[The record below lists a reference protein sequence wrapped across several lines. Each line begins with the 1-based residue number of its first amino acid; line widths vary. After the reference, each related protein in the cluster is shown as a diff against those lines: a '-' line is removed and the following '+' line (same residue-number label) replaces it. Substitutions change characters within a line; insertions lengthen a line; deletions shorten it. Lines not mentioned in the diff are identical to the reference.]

1 MRNSGGGGA
10 ALLAALLAAPGAA
23 AAADPV
29 ALLERAERAARSASF
44 TGTVVRQAGD
54 RMRALRIVQGVDG
67 RGVHQRLVARSG
79 ERCEILR
86 RGREA
91 VVVYPDRRLVLR
103 GRGEAAGLFP
113 RLGASPAELAAQYR
127 LRALGVEQV
136 AGRGCRVVR
145 VLPRDRYRYGCELCV
160 DQASGLPLRLR
171 LFAGPGREPVEEF
184 VFTAL
189 TVLESMAQLG
199 PDAFRLRSDIRDY
212 RAAELPLGARP
223 DAGRWRFEGLPPG
236 YRLRRAIVR
245 RDARAAP
252 VHQLVVADAMTRVSV
267 FVTERPGDAAAPAG
281 FAPAGRPAYQTAVD
295 GHQVVVVG
303 AVPPEAM
310 RMIGDALRMRR

>member
-1 MRNSGGGGA
+1 MRNSGSGA
-10 ALLAALLAAPGAA
+10 ALLAALLAAAGPAP
-23 AAADPV
+23 AADPA
-29 ALLERAERAARSASF
+29 ALLERADRAARSAIFS
-44 TGTVVRQAGD
+44 GTVVRQTGD
-54 RMRALRIVQGVDG
+54 RMRVLRIVQGVDD

-91 VVVYPDRRLVLR
+91 MVVYPDRRLVLR
-103 GRGEAAGLFP
+103 GRGEAAAPFP
-113 RLGASPAELAAQYR
+113 RLGADPAELAAQYR

-145 VLPRDRYRYGCELCV
+145 ALPRDRYRYGCELCV

-171 LFAGPGREPVEEF
+171 LFGAAGREPVEEF
-184 VFTAL
+184 VFTSL
-189 TVLESMAQLG
+189 TVLESMGQLG
-199 PDAFRLRSDIRDY
+199 PDAFRLRSDVRDY
-212 RAAELPLGARP
+212 RAAELPLDARP
-223 DAGRWRFEGLPPG
+223 AAGRWRFEGLPPG

-245 RDARAAP
+245 RGARAAP
-252 VHQLVVADAMTRVSV
+252 VHQLVVADAMSRVSV
-267 FVTERPGDAAAPAG
+267 FVTAPAAAGAAAG
-281 FAPAGRPAYQTAVD
+281 FAAAGGPAYLTARD